1 MISAGQGK
9 SIKQVDTPVEVD
21 DDINAKSWGLAVKG
35 GSTDTVDDLSSAEE
49 ALPDNSGEESGYI
62 WYLCYGSNMWKPRFM
77 CYISGGQVCAF
88 ISVWTHMKFPKAN
101 GMSEW

>member
-9 SIKQVDTPVEVD
+9 SINQVDVPVEVD

-35 GSTDTVDDLSSAEE
+35 DVADTVDDLSIAEE

-62 WYLCYGSNMWKPRFM
+62 WYLSYGSNMWKPRFM
-77 CYISGGQVCAF
+77 SYISGGQVCAF
-88 ISVWTHMKFPKAN
+88 ISVSTHMKYPKAN
-101 GMSEW
+101 GMSGE